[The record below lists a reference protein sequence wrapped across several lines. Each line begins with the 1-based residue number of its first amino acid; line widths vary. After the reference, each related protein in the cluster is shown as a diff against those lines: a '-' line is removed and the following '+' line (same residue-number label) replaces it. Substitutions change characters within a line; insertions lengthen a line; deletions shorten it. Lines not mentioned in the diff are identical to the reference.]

1 MESIANLTMRQI
13 FLLYYRERDNK
24 GVPRPIK
31 QMYDYD
37 GDGKKIDTTKDDFYN
52 LGSALG
58 VNQEELDKRWA
69 EQEANKDG

>member
-1 MESIANLTMRQI
+1 
-13 FLLYYRERDNK
+13 
-24 GVPRPIK
+24 
-31 QMYDYD
+31 MYDYD